1 MLSFTNNNLTKA
13 IVVLFAMHMPL
24 VHSDGLDYQNRG
36 NRWEGIAPHPVAGSD
51 IELLSALVHHRETW
65 QPLPPKC
72 KMKFYLHN
80 ATSVALKVQE
90 LRPGHFY
97 KMDRVIP
104 KPSWQQGFNEFQ
116 WPTSAVIKSLHLNIA
131 KLGAVARL
139 QSATNRKAEHVAP
152 VLLYHTS
159 APTNINGY
167 RFAFKVG
174 GSAKLSYAIYQ
185 SKSQEPLLERGLGK
199 QFVGTP
205 FVIFWDSNKAPAGAY
220 KLVVKGYFLNDNR
233 GIRQAV
239 HFYHQPL
246 IK

>member
-1 MLSFTNNNLTKA
+1 M
-13 IVVLFAMHMPL
+13 
-24 VHSDGLDYQNRG
+24 
-36 NRWEGIAPHPVAGSD
+36 
-51 IELLSALVHHRETW
+51 
-65 QPLPPKC
+65 
-72 KMKFYLHN
+72 
-80 ATSVALKVQE
+80 
-90 LRPGHFY
+90 
-97 KMDRVIP
+97 
-104 KPSWQQGFNEFQ
+104 
-116 WPTSAVIKSLHLNIA
+116 
-131 KLGAVARL
+131 
-139 QSATNRKAEHVAP
+139 
-152 VLLYHTS
+152 
-159 APTNINGY
+159 
-167 RFAFKVG
+167 G